1 VQEVSAKVY
10 NDLDID
16 EALRMYIR
24 FMAAIWVYL
33 ATMHAWLLES
43 TIQASKVAWKK
54 GDLHFERVKMQKEKN
69 LNEVCRVPSLIFR
82 ILKKKQQGHSSQ
94 PFSVG

>member
-1 VQEVSAKVY
+1 MVY
-10 NDLDID
+10 NIH
-16 EALRMYIR
+16 
-24 FMAAIWVYL
+24 FSVVNV
-33 ATMHAWLLES
+33 S
-43 TIQASKVAWKK
+43 TGIYNSLTCYR
-54 GDLHFERVKMQKEKN
+54 GIKMQKEKN